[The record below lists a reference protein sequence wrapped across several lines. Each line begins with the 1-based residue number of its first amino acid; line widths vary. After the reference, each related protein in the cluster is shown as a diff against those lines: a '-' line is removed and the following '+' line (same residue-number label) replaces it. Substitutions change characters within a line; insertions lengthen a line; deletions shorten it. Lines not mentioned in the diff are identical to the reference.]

1 MRTATTRRM
10 QRTLNKIGDRTGGID
25 MNRTGDIYMNRI
37 ALAVKSALGVAML
50 VPPAFAL
57 AAAAAPD
64 DNALQEI
71 VVTGIRKSVDE
82 SLAAK
87 RASDDFIEV
96 VTAEDI
102 GKMPD
107 KNVADSLSRLPGITT
122 SSMGASEG
130 GFDENDRVSMR
141 GTNPSLTQ
149 TLINGHNIASGDWF
163 VLDQTGT
170 VGRSVS
176 YTLLPSEI
184 VSTVVVQKS
193 SSASLVEG
201 GVAGSVDI
209 ITRKPLDFSQ
219 PFTLQ
224 ASAGA
229 VYASLPAKTDG
240 QYSAL
245 ADWKNDANNFGVM
258 LQLFSETRHL
268 RRDGTEVLGYD
279 TIAPG
284 SAIAVAHPDLSGVQ
298 YPTDIGAALFQQ
310 KRERN
315 GGLAD
320 IEFKPNDA
328 LTFDLTG
335 FSSRLLASNVNDN
348 YLLWSTHFVDSGAGQ
363 APNPGYVVQQNTL
376 TSATFAPVA
385 GTAYGVY
392 DQISRP
398 DEQATANF
406 VNFDTTWDVT
416 DRLSFLGQVGYSWGD
431 GKTPYQNVSE
441 TNPGIGTGAGYTLN
455 GIGSGPSFNL
465 GTTNNTTPTPGGVP
479 VAFSWIFGDQNI
491 DVKDR
496 EEWAKLDGA
505 FKVDDGA
512 WQDLKFGVRWERHG
526 RTSADVIGQGPT
538 AVGQSTS
545 AYPTTFSNYP
555 SNYTNFGGS
564 VPTDIWFWTPA
575 QLAAYNSPANVN
587 RNPATRIDWNS
598 LFEVH
603 EFDTAAFVQADFK
616 GSNWAGNVGVRFV
629 HTVEDVLTY
638 VGVSAN
644 TPGSQY
650 SDFGQ
655 YIGVPT
661 SHDYNDVLPSANLKI
676 DLAPNL
682 IARFAA
688 AETMTRA
695 DYSALGGFTSLSPPG
710 AVGEVGSGS
719 GGNPDLK
726 PILSNNLDAGLEWY
740 FARHSL
746 LSATLFYMDLKNYVS
761 YGSVNKSYFTYSSAF
776 PNGALLPY
784 ILTVPVNAQGRVEGA
799 EFAYQQAFTDNIGI
813 ITNYTYADGKQTSD
827 ITINGDDRLVGT
839 SKDTYNVTAYFE
851 NAHIS
856 ARVAY
861 TYRSSFY
868 SGLDRNT
875 AFTQYNIGDLSA
887 SLAYII
893 NQNFS
898 ITLDGQ
904 NLNNPELKYYALNQ
918 DQPRAFYKN
927 GSQYYLTA
935 RFKM

>member
-328 LTFDLTG
+328 LTLDLTG

-406 VNFDTTWDVT
+406 VNFDATWDVT

-538 AVGQSTS
+538 AAGQSTA

-598 LFEVH
+598 MFEVH

-616 GSNWAGNVGVRFV
+616 GSNWAGNIGVRFV

>member
-406 VNFDTTWDVT
+406 VNFDATWDVT

-538 AVGQSTS
+538 AAGQSTA

-598 LFEVH
+598 MFEVH

-616 GSNWAGNVGVRFV
+616 GSNWAGNIGVRFV